1 MPQLEDP
8 KREAFALAYA
18 ETRNGPL
25 ALLRAG
31 YSPGVKHYSL
41 SSAKDITARIQ
52 ELWETQFAEANI
64 TPERVMKELERIAF
78 QDIRPIFD
86 SEGNLKPM
94 HQLDDDVA
102 ATIASV
108 DVETRWEGKGEDA
121 VPVYTKKVRRVD
133 KMAALGILARHFK
146 IVGDDNEGVNALA
159 SALADR
165 LKAARGRAFG
175 QSPAQ
180 PVTDIT
186 DAVEVL
192 PAALPTPGEAA
203 PSPTLPV
210 IPATITAPAKPAFR
224 SKLSPPKT
232 PEESDDEQ
240 LW

>member
-8 KREAFALAYA
+8 KREAFAIAYS

-25 ALLRAG
+25 ALIRAG
-31 YSPGVKHYSL
+31 FPAGVRHDTL
-41 SSAKDITARIQ
+41 SRSKDITARIQ

-86 SEGNLKPM
+86 SDGNLKPI

-108 DVETRWEGKGEDA
+108 DVETRWEGKGDDA

-175 QSPAQ
+175 QPPAQ
-180 PVTDIT
+180 PIT

-192 PAALPTPGEAA
+192 PATLPPPAA
-203 PSPTLPV
+203 PTPTLPT
-210 IPATITAPAKPAFR
+210 IPATIAAPAKPAFR
-224 SKLSPPKT
+224 SKLSQPQT
-232 PEESDDEQ
+232 TEESDDEQ